1 MNLELKP
8 IGKTQKNCFIVDIEY
23 IHANGCIDFKT
34 ESSFTLNTTELS
46 DLEKYISFFN
56 TVAVAI
62 DKSKDDVEP
71 VDQKIEKLFENKLVD
86 KKYQYVSNVA
96 DTSLNL
102 FVKQDLTDDGED
114 EYVHFAHMKIL
125 KIIFINDDRE
135 QFVVKY

>member
-1 MNLELKP
+1 MNLALKP
-8 IGKTQKNCFIVDIEY
+8 IGKTQKNCFIVDVEY

-34 ESSFTLNTTELS
+34 ESSFILATTELS

-56 TVAVAI
+56 TVALAI

-71 VDQKIEKLFENKLVD
+71 VDQNIEKLFKNKLVN
-86 KKYQYVSNVA
+86 KKYQYVSNVP

-102 FVKQDLTDDGED
+102 FIKQDLTDDGED

-125 KIIFINDDRE
+125 KIVFINDNRE
-135 QFVVKY
+135 QFEVKY

>member
-8 IGKTQKNCFIVDIEY
+8 IGKTQKNCFIVDVQY
-23 IHANGCIDFKT
+23 IHANGHVDFET
-34 ESSFTLNTTELS
+34 ENSFILKTTELS

-56 TVAVAI
+56 TVALAI

-102 FVKQDLTDDGED
+102 FIKQDLTDDGED